1 MNELIN
7 YQCRFCNSRLEHVF
21 LDLGKIPSSNSFL
34 KKEELEKEK
43 TYPLCVYICEK
54 CLLVQI
60 PEIRTPDEL
69 FSNYAYFSSFSDS
82 WLNHAEEY
90 VKMMIKRF
98 NLNKSS
104 RIVEIAS
111 NDGYLLKFFAE
122 LNIPVLGIEPASNVA
137 KSAIKKGIPTLEKF
151 FNTDTAKELKEKN
164 QQADVLLGNN
174 VLAHVPDVNNFVKG
188 MKILLKPNGI
198 ITMEFPH
205 ILQLIN
211 QNQFDTIYHEHFSY
225 FSFFIIQKIFFS
237 QGLTIFDV
245 EEIPTHGGS
254 LRIFVKH
261 SENKIYEIK
270 ESVKNLIKK
279 ENDIGLHDYSTYLGF
294 SKKIENIKKKLNE
307 FLEKSHLEERSVVC
321 YGAPA
326 KGNTLLNYCK
336 INLDHIEYTVDLSP
350 HKQGLFLPGTHLPI
364 KSPSII
370 KETKPDYIIIL
381 PWNLKGEIMEQ
392 MKDIKEWGGKF
403 VIPIPEVKIYS

>member
-326 KGNTLLNYCK
+326 KGNTLLNYCR
-336 INLDHIEYTVDLSP
+336 ISPDQIEYTVDLSP

-364 KSPSII
+364 KSPLII

-381 PWNLKGEIMEQ
+381 PWNLKDEIMKQ

>member
-225 FSFFIIQKIFFS
+225 FSFFII
-237 QGLTIFDV
+237 
-245 EEIPTHGGS
+245 
-254 LRIFVKH
+254 
-261 SENKIYEIK
+261 
-270 ESVKNLIKK
+270 
-279 ENDIGLHDYSTYLGF
+279 
-294 SKKIENIKKKLNE
+294 
-307 FLEKSHLEERSVVC
+307 
-321 YGAPA
+321 
-326 KGNTLLNYCK
+326 
-336 INLDHIEYTVDLSP
+336 
-350 HKQGLFLPGTHLPI
+350 
-364 KSPSII
+364 
-370 KETKPDYIIIL
+370 
-381 PWNLKGEIMEQ
+381 
-392 MKDIKEWGGKF
+392 
-403 VIPIPEVKIYS
+403 

>member
-1 MNELIN
+1 MNEIIN
-7 YQCRFCNSRLEHVF
+7 YQCRFCNSRLEHIF
-21 LDLGKIPSSNSFL
+21 LDLGKIPSANSFL
-34 KKEELEKEK
+34 KKEDLGKEK
-43 TYPLCVYICEK
+43 TYPLCVYICKK

-82 WLNHAEEY
+82 WLNHAKEY

-98 NLNKSS
+98 NLNKTSH
-104 RIVEIAS
+104 IVEIAS
-111 NDGYLLKFFAE
+111 NDGYLLKNFVEF
-122 LNIPVLGIEPASNVA
+122 NIPVLGIEPASNVA
-137 KSAIKKGIPTLEKF
+137 SDAIKKGIPTLEKF

-164 QQADVLLGNN
+164 QGADVLLGNN
-174 VLAHVPDVNNFVKG
+174 VLAHVPDVNNFIEG

-205 ILQLIN
+205 ILQLLT

-225 FSFFIIQKIFFS
+225 FSFFIIQKIFS
-237 QGLTIFDV
+237 SHGLTVFDV
-245 EEIPTHGGS
+245 EEISTHGGS

-261 SENKIYEIK
+261 SENKTHKIS
-270 ESVKNLIKK
+270 ESVEKLLNK
-279 ENDIGLHDYSTYLGF
+279 EKEFKLHDYSTYLGF
-294 SKKIENIKKKLNE
+294 SKKAENIKNKFNS
-307 FLEKSHLEERSVVC
+307 FLEKAHLEGRSVVC

-326 KGNTLLNYCK
+326 KGNTLLNYCRVSSER
-336 INLDHIEYTVDLSP
+336 IEYTVDLSP

-381 PWNLKGEIMEQ
+381 PWNLKDEIMEQ
-392 MKDIKEWGGKF
+392 MKDIKKWGGKF

>member
-21 LDLGKIPSSNSFL
+21 LDLGKIPSANSFL

-43 TYPLCVYICEK
+43 IYPLCVYICKK

-60 PEIRTPDEL
+60 PEIRTPAEL

-82 WLNHAEEY
+82 WMNHAKEY

-98 NLNKSS
+98 NLNKASH
-104 RIVEIAS
+104 IVEIAS

-137 KSAIKKGIPTLEKF
+137 KNAIKKGIPTLVKF

-188 MKILLKPNGI
+188 MKILLKPNGV

-225 FSFFIIQKIFFS
+225 FSFFIIQKIF
-237 QGLTIFDV
+237 LI
-245 EEIPTHGGS
+245 
-254 LRIFVKH
+254 LK
-261 SENKIYEIK
+261 
-270 ESVKNLIKK
+270 KN
-279 ENDIGLHDYSTYLGF
+279 
-294 SKKIENIKKKLNE
+294 
-307 FLEKSHLEERSVVC
+307 
-321 YGAPA
+321 
-326 KGNTLLNYCK
+326 
-336 INLDHIEYTVDLSP
+336 
-350 HKQGLFLPGTHLPI
+350 
-364 KSPSII
+364 
-370 KETKPDYIIIL
+370 
-381 PWNLKGEIMEQ
+381 
-392 MKDIKEWGGKF
+392 
-403 VIPIPEVKIYS
+403 